1 MRDYTEADGKWH
13 CDDGYE
19 VIASNFGED
28 KQFGPFSTLAEAN
41 EVYQSQDAA
50 GAEVTVLYRGE
61 VFKSNSLTH

>member
-1 MRDYTEADGKWH
+1 MRD
-13 CDDGYE
+13 YE

-28 KQFGPFSTLAEAN
+28 KQFGPFTLAEAN

-61 VFKSNSLTH
+61 VFKSNIDFLTH